1 MSLTMYAARSARH
14 TARSRTRRSHLI
26 LTSQSGMDMT
36 TIAVTNRSRAWA
48 TYIDDEDGRH
58 YTVEIRPDGI
68 SELSIDC
75 KTFYTKN

>member
-1 MSLTMYAARSARH
+1 MDIGLRLEPHLKEIAR
-14 TARSRTRRSHLI
+14 I
-26 LTSQSGMDMT
+26 VSQSGMDMT
-36 TIAVTNRSRAWA
+36 TIAVTDSSSAWA

-75 KTFYTKN
+75 TAFYTKN

>member
-1 MSLTMYAARSARH
+1 MTKERWMDIGLRLEPHLKEIAR
-14 TARSRTRRSHLI
+14 I
-26 LTSQSGMDMT
+26 VSQSGMDMT
-36 TIAVTNRSRAWA
+36 TIAATDRSRAWA

-75 KTFYTKN
+75 EAFYTKN